1 MHGGHPKGSRNT
13 GRAVSEENPKSQS
26 AGSLEAGV
34 KSPVVEIALG
44 SG

>member
-26 AGSLEAGV
+26 VGSLEAGV